1 MSKFKEGD
9 EVQISNKSIYAYQG
23 LNRDGEKMRGVI
35 NHLSSDGWWEVT
47 WDNNFIN
54 TYPDDDLEPYKK
66 PTPKEQP
73 EKNVT
78 FEVNG
83 QKFKYSLASTHYDN
97 GGNNDIIFSELKVD
111 KHSFCSEAYGYK
123 AYGGSWPEWRDGDN
137 EAPIKIVKAIR
148 EKIKQ
153 MESQPESEPQKYR
166 FQVGDTVIGN
176 EEANKYGVTVKG
188 WRGTVV
194 KLGKFDF
201 SAEDRSGTTF
211 NDLNYECFD
220 LVKSEPEPIDIEA
233 LLEEA
238 NRRYPIGTLYKEL
251 DNTGK
256 VTGALREAS
265 EEANWVV
272 RGESIEVGY
281 GYVYANGKW
290 AEVESKS
297 ELTGREALLKEARRL
312 YPIGTKYRPL
322 NSDGT
327 EHMQD
332 AKAEYECNWV
342 QTGLG
347 IDCGDG
353 YVYAN
358 GKWAK
363 IVNEDKY
370 VVTQRIPSPSGGVY
384 ALTPGEIDISA
395 AVIRNVW
402 MDLSTKQLPDAQTP
416 IIVSRSKNKS
426 KIKVL

>member
-1 MSKFKEGD
+1 
-9 EVQISNKSIYAYQG
+9 
-23 LNRDGEKMRGVI
+23 
-35 NHLSSDGWWEVT
+35 
-47 WDNNFIN
+47 
-54 TYPDDDLEPYKK
+54 LEPYKK
-66 PTPKEQP
+66 PT
-73 EKNVT
+73 
-78 FEVNG
+78 
-83 QKFKYSLASTHYDN
+83 ST
-97 GGNNDIIFSELKVD
+97 SE
-111 KHSFCSEAYGYK
+111 
-123 AYGGSWPEWRDGDN
+123 P
-137 EAPIKIVKAIR
+137 
-148 EKIKQ
+148 
-153 MESQPESEPQKYR
+153 EPQKYR

-176 EEANKYGVTVKG
+176 EKANKYGVTVKG

-194 KLGKFDF
+194 KLREFGF
-201 SAEDRSGTTF
+201 SAEDSIGTTF
-211 NDLNYECFD
+211 NDLSYECFD
-220 LVKSEPEPIDIEA
+220 LVKSEPESTDIEA

-238 NRRYPIGTLYKEL
+238 NRRYPIGTMYKEL
-251 DNTGK
+251 NDKGKATGN
-256 VTGALREAS
+256 LREAS
-265 EEANWVV
+265 EGANWVV
-272 RGESIEVGY
+272 RGESIDVGL

-297 ELTGREALLKEARRL
+297 ELTDREALLKEARRL

-342 QTGLG
+342 RTGLG

-363 IVNEDKY
+363 IVSEDKY
-370 VVTQRIPSPSGGVY
+370 VVTQRIPSPSGGTY
-384 ALTPGEIDISA
+384 ALVSEGIDISA

-402 MDLSTKQLPDAQTP
+402 VDPSTKQLPDAQTP